1 MFFKFKIKIF
11 EFISKISL
19 INLKI
24 ENIKVYLIL
33 NILSIIFLMEI
44 IYFNKN
50 RIFWEFLM
58 LKLLKFSEN
67 IEVYLILNTLLI
79 TFLIKTICFN
89 KNRIF

>member
-11 EFISKISL
+11 KFISKVSL

-33 NILSIIFLMEI
+33 NTLLIIFLMEI

-58 LKLLKFSEN
+58 LKLLKFFEN
-67 IEVYLILNTLLI
+67 TEVYLILNTLLI